1 MKKLI
6 FMFMLGCMLLIPGCS
21 NGNNKDNQQQ
31 TSINGKTYN
40 IPFSEIK
47 TTIDTSKVFT
57 SQDFEADYDK
67 NKSTL
72 IKLKGDTITST
83 SNTVI
88 ISGSTVT
95 ITDQGT
101 YILSGSLDDGM
112 IIVDAEKTDKI
123 QLVLNNVS
131 IHSQTSAPIYVKQAA
146 KVSITLASN
155 STNTL
160 SNGGTFVNIDENH
173 IDAVIF
179 SKEDLTLNGSG
190 TLEIISPGGHGIVS
204 KDKLIL
210 TSGIYKIS
218 SGSHG
223 LSGKDNICIA
233 NASIVINCD
242 KDGIHA
248 ENKDDSSLGFI
259 YIQSG
264 TFYIFSKGDG
274 IAASSDMQIDDGK
287 FIIIS
292 GDGSKNSANIDTSAK
307 GIKTDGNLIIN
318 GGDFSID
325 AADDSIHSNA
335 SININGGTFNM
346 TTGND
351 GIHAD
356 NTIVISSGTINI
368 IESYEGIEG
377 HHVKILDGEIVLY
390 AVDDGINAAGEN
402 NQDDFN
408 GNEVNSGNGNIT
420 ISGGKL
426 YINASGDGI
435 DANGT
440 LTISGGY
447 IIVCGPIADDTAI
460 LDFDISG
467 TIKGGTFIGTG
478 SSRMPQI
485 FSDSKQGI
493 IAMKIDRQSAET
505 PITLTDINEN
515 TIITTYKP
523 ALDFDFLIVSSP
535 DIVKGETYNLII
547 GSATHEV
554 TAN

>member
-1 MKKLI
+1 M
-6 FMFMLGCMLLIPGCS
+6 
-21 NGNNKDNQQQ
+21 
-31 TSINGKTYN
+31 
-40 IPFSEIK
+40 
-47 TTIDTSKVFT
+47 
-57 SQDFEADYDK
+57 
-67 NKSTL
+67 
-72 IKLKGDTITST
+72 
-83 SNTVI
+83 
-88 ISGSTVT
+88 
-95 ITDQGT
+95 
-101 YILSGSLDDGM
+101 
-112 IIVDAEKTDKI
+112 
-123 QLVLNNVS
+123 
-131 IHSQTSAPIYVKQAA
+131 
-146 KVSITLASN
+146 
-155 STNTL
+155 
-160 SNGGTFVNIDENH
+160 
-173 IDAVIF
+173 
-179 SKEDLTLNGSG
+179 
-190 TLEIISPGGHGIVS
+190 
-204 KDKLIL
+204 IL

-377 HHVKILDGEIVLY
+377 HHVKI
-390 AVDDGINAAGEN
+390 
-402 NQDDFN
+402 
-408 GNEVNSGNGNIT
+408 
-420 ISGGKL
+420 
-426 YINASGDGI
+426 
-435 DANGT
+435 
-440 LTISGGY
+440 
-447 IIVCGPIADDTAI
+447 
-460 LDFDISG
+460 
-467 TIKGGTFIGTG
+467 
-478 SSRMPQI
+478 
-485 FSDSKQGI
+485 
-493 IAMKIDRQSAET
+493 
-505 PITLTDINEN
+505 
-515 TIITTYKP
+515 
-523 ALDFDFLIVSSP
+523 
-535 DIVKGETYNLII
+535 
-547 GSATHEV
+547 
-554 TAN
+554 